1 MSNLQYNILV
11 TDRGHACLADF
22 GLSRMIDNGTVAF
35 TGSQSIDSKFA
46 GTPAWMAPELH
57 RGEKATFKSDIYAF
71 ACVCYEVCL
80 KVDSEFYIY
89 E

>member
-1 MSNLQYNILV
+1 MQVNILI
-11 TDRGHACLADF
+11 TDGGHACLADF
-22 GLSRMIDNGTVAF
+22 GLSSTINNWTVAF
-35 TGSQSIDSKFA
+35 TKTQVADSTCV
-46 GTPAWMAPELH
+46 GTVPWMAPELH
-57 RGEKATFKSDIYAF
+57 RGGKVTFESDIYAF